1 MTWQFLFSE
10 ICAHQEINN
19 LISDQ
24 TKLKFWEI
32 PGNLTLNVTFSGIP
46 IELVEPSVFWNVG
59 FYGG

>member
-46 IELVEPSVFWNVG
+46 IELVEPSVF
-59 FYGG
+59 